1 MLTSSLVAFLFVTPY
16 KSFISWKSQDILN
29 GIKWAIFKLSFSE
42 TNADAANA
50 EFKSNYDDGSR
61 FVNSV
66 MDKPIAFIL
75 MLGAWR
81 AGLKGLSAMSK
92 GGKFRIQN
100 P

>member
-1 MLTSSLVAFLFVTPY
+1 MFT
-16 KSFISWKSQDILN
+16 
-29 GIKWAIFKLSFSE
+29 LSFSE

-92 GGKFRIQN
+92 GGKFRILKPLHGPTYKKMVDIYN
-100 P
+100 ELM